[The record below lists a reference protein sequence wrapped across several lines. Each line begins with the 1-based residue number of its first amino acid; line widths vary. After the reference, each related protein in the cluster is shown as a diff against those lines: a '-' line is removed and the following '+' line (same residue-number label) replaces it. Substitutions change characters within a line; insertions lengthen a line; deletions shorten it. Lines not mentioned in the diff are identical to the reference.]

1 MQKCSQLELCPKEA
15 KGQRDFKHSY
25 ELAKKVLEHIRKS
38 VRPHPHMKTP
48 EKRAVY
54 PLVDDYVFKGWLSR
68 PWDGILSGKILNLRE
83 AEEESKVF

>member
-1 MQKCSQLELCPKEA
+1 
-15 KGQRDFKHSY
+15 
-25 ELAKKVLEHIRKS
+25 
-38 VRPHPHMKTP
+38 MKTP

-68 PWDGILSGKILNLRE
+68 PWEGILSGKILNLRE